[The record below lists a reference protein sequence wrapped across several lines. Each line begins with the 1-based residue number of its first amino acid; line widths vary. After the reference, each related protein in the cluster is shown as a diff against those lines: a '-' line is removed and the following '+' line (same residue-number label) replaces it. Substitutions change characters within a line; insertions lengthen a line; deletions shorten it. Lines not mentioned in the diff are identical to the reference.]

1 MSHYAFLNR
10 VQLIG
15 NLTVDPEIRQ
25 TNTGTAV
32 GSFSIATNRAYKG
45 ADGELKEETEYHAI
59 VVWAKLAELAGS
71 LLKKGSKVFVEG
83 RLKTTEWQNDAGE
96 KRRKTEVIAEN
107 FIILSLKAKPEYG
120 AGENY

>member
-25 TNTGTAV
+25 TNTGTAI

>member
-107 FIILSLKAKPEYG
+107 FIILSPKAKPEYG